1 MTTYVNSYQNVSW
14 DNMSNFGDFVNNTN
28 SSAGGNLFSGILML
42 VFFVLFIT
50 LTALVGSWEVAIL
63 SSAFIS
69 MIIAILLLY
78 MGLTSMTFVGI
89 FVGIIIATIMYI
101 IWSNKYD

>member
-1 MTTYVNSYQNVSW
+1 
-14 DNMSNFGDFVNNTN
+14 MSNFGDFVSNANQ
-28 SSAGGNLFSGILML
+28 SGGGNLFTGILML
-42 VFFVLFIT
+42 VFFVLSLT

-63 SSAFIS
+63 ASAFIS
-69 MIIAILLLY
+69 MVIAILLLY

-89 FVGIIIATIMYI
+89 FVGIIIATIMYL